1 MKINILSRGQGRLS
15 LIFPTPTS
23 KSSKKTS
30 RNFLTYA
37 GGFHF
42 KAFLL
47 FSGQDHFSCKKN
59 PPQIEFPRTP
69 NISSCPSDDTLP
81 LASSSVWGRKSK
93 HSFPFVC
100 FVECVVECSLLEV
113 ASQVSDKWCP
123 LPDTGPRCAGGDGI
137 FGVWKIE
144 PLLAGKHRESINGR
158 GSSFASVMGS
168 N

>member
-23 KSSKKTS
+23 KSSKKPRATFWHMLGDFIS
-30 RNFLTYA
+30 KLSSFFRARIIFPA
-37 GGFHF
+37 
-42 KAFLL
+42 
-47 FSGQDHFSCKKN
+47 KK
-59 PPQIEFPRTP
+59 
-69 NISSCPSDDTLP
+69 TLP
-81 LASSSVWGRKSK
+81 KLNFQERQTFRPARVTTLCHWPAAPFEAGKANTVSPLFVLSNVLSSAPCWKSR
-93 HSFPFVC
+93 
-100 FVECVVECSLLEV
+100 
-113 ASQVSDKWCP
+113 
-123 LPDTGPRCAGGDGI
+123 PRFRTNDAHFRTLDRAVGAGDGI